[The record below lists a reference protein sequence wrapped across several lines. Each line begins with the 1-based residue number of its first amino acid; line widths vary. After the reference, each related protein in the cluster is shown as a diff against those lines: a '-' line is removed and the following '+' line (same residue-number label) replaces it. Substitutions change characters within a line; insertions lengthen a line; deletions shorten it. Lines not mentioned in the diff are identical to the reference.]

1 MRYNTY
7 IENTENQHIE
17 FSDTFNVIVKRAL
30 YRLKGENANTQ

>member
-17 FSDTFNVIVKRAL
+17 FSDTFNVIVKKSFVPFKR
-30 YRLKGENANTQ
+30 RKR